1 MEKSKNLAPVVMFVY
16 NRADHL
22 KKTYDALSKCQEA
35 KDTDLFIFSDGPKNE
50 KAVSEVNE
58 VRMLLEEI
66 EKKSDFKSI
75 NVRASTENKGLAKS
89 IINGVSEII
98 EEYGKVIVIEDDSV
112 ASPYFLSFMNESL
125 NFYENEKNI
134 GAIAGYTPQFD
145 YPSGFKGDVFVS
157 YRSCSCAW
165 ATWSDR
171 WKGVDW
177 NLEKV
182 EDFYKNPELIKKLN
196 SNGADRF
203 IRLYRQTK
211 GNGTSWSVRFGAHLV
226 KNNQMTVY
234 PRYSYIENV
243 GCDASGTHSKIED
256 AEKMMVDM
264 SKAIESPTL
273 ILPEMNEEIQKIM
286 KKHYSGGVV
295 SDIKRAVGTAAIICK
310 ENIAGGLWK
319 TKG

>member
-58 VRMLLEEI
+58 VRKLLEKI

-75 NVRASTENKGLAKS
+75 NVRASDENKGLAKS
-89 IINGVSEII
+89 IIEGVTEII
-98 EEYGKVIVIEDDSV
+98 EKYEQVIVLEDDCV
-112 ASPYFLSFMNESL
+112 ASKHLLKFMNSSLNYYKENKDIGSIAGFTPQLSFPE
-125 NFYENEKNI
+125 NFK
-134 GAIAGYTPQFD
+134 D
-145 YPSGFKGDVFVS
+145 DVFLAH
-157 YRSCSCAW
+157 RSCSWGW
-165 ATWSDR
+165 ATWKDR
-171 WKGVDW
+171 WIGVDW

-182 EDFYKNPELIKKLN
+182 DEFYKSPILIKKLN

-211 GNGTSWSVRFGAHLV
+211 GNGSSWSVRFGAHLV

-243 GCDASGTHSKIED
+243 GCDASGIHSKVED

-264 SKAIESPTL
+264 SKAIESPKL

-295 SDIKRAVGTAAIICK
+295 SDIKRAVGTAAIVCK
-310 ENIAGGLWK
+310 EYIAGGLWK

>member
-35 KDTDLFIFSDGPKNE
+35 KETDLFIFSDGPKTE
-50 KAVSEVNE
+50 EAIAQVKE
-58 VRMLLEEI
+58 VRNLLEGI
-66 EKKSDFKSI
+66 EKKSDFKSV
-75 NVRASTENKGLAKS
+75 NVRASIENKGLAKS
-89 IINGVSEII
+89 IINGVSEFL

-125 NFYENEKNI
+125 KIYEKDENI

-145 YPSGFKGDVFVS
+145 YPADFQDDIFVA

-165 ATWSDR
+165 ATWKDR
-171 WKGVDW
+171 WIGVDW
-177 NLEKV
+177 NLENID
-182 EDFYKNPELIKKLN
+182 EFYRNPQLIKKLN

-211 GNGTSWSVRFGAHLV
+211 GNGSSWSVRFGAHLV

-243 GCDASGTHSKIED
+243 GCDASGTHSKVED
-256 AEKMMVDM
+256 AEKMKVDM
-264 SKAIESPTL
+264 SKAIESPML
-273 ILPEMNEEIQKIM
+273 ILPEINEEIQKIM

-295 SDIKRAVGTAAIICK
+295 SDIKRAVGTAAIVCK
-310 ENIAGGLWK
+310 EYIAGGLWK